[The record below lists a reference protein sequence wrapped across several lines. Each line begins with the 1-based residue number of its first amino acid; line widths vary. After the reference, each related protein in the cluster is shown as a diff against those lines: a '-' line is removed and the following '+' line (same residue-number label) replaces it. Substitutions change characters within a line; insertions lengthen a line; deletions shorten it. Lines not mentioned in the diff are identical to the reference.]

1 MKKWNRF
8 FKLLFRSSTGT
19 AGFII
24 VVLICFSAVFA
35 GWLAPLDPNA
45 MDLMNMTRPPFWM
58 EGGSLHNLLGTD
70 NLGRD
75 IFSRMLYGAQIS
87 LVVGILAT
95 LASGV
100 IGMVLGLV
108 SGYFGG
114 AVDHLIMR
122 IADAVYAIPGILLA
136 LVTLMVI
143 KSSGITTLVIVIAA
157 ISWVPY
163 ARLLRAEVLQL
174 KNREFVKASRTI
186 GASDRYIITEHI
198 LPNIWPSF
206 IVVSTMSMAG
216 SIITEAS
223 LSFLGVGI
231 QSPLVSWGG
240 MLSDGRVL
248 LATHWWV
255 ATFPG
260 LMITV
265 AILGITF
272 LGNWLRDV
280 LDPHNKGL

>member
-174 KNREFVKASRTI
+174 
-186 GASDRYIITEHI
+186 
-198 LPNIWPSF
+198 
-206 IVVSTMSMAG
+206 
-216 SIITEAS
+216 
-223 LSFLGVGI
+223 
-231 QSPLVSWGG
+231 
-240 MLSDGRVL
+240 
-248 LATHWWV
+248 
-255 ATFPG
+255 
-260 LMITV
+260 
-265 AILGITF
+265 
-272 LGNWLRDV
+272 
-280 LDPHNKGL
+280 